1 MDFNEKLVAMRK
13 GLGINQQE
21 LADLIGVSIDS
32 VRRWEAGKQEPRLS
46 DLKALAAVLGSTID
60 ELSGEDNLSEE
71 KTQLFLQR
79 KLERKAENGKT
90 GKIVLQHG
98 QLKLEIPADD
108 RGYAFLNSKL
118 KEFTVNDNLTATVI
132 EDK

>member
-1 MDFNEKLVAMRK
+1 MDFKEKLVTMRK
-13 GLGINQQE
+13 GIGLNQQE
-21 LADLIGVSIDS
+21 LADAVGVSIDS

-46 DLKALAAVLGSTID
+46 DLKALAAVLKSTID

-71 KTQLFLQR
+71 RAQLFLQQ
-79 KLERKAENGKT
+79 KLERRVENGKT

-118 KEFTVNDNLTATVI
+118 KEFTVNDNLTAAIVE
-132 EDK
+132 ED